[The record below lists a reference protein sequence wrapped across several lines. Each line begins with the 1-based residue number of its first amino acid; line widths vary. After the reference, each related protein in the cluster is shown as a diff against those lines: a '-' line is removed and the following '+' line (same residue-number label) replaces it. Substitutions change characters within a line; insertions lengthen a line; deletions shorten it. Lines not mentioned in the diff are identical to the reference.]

1 MLIFIH
7 GFNSAGKG
15 EKAIQLRDALAGI
28 EVVSPTL
35 SYVPDK
41 AIKELEKLIKK
52 GVKRKKQVALAGSSL
67 GGLYAAFLAAKHDL
81 PAIMINPL
89 IDYTLLCDYVG
100 PQENFYTGKSYTW
113 TQEHCDQLGK
123 YLTQASDLAVPPL
136 VLVDEGDEVLGHWQ
150 AAKHYEGHADL
161 RLYPGGSHRFEHLGE
176 AMPVI
181 RKYLEGRC

>member
-15 EKAIQLRDALAGI
+15 EKAIQLREALPDI

-52 GVKRKKQVALAGSSL
+52 GVKRKKPVALAGSSL
-67 GGLYAAFLAAKHDL
+67 GGLYAAYLAAKHAL

-89 IDYTLLCDYVG
+89 IDDTLLREYIG
-100 PQENFYTGKSYTW
+100 TQENFYTGKTYNW
-113 TQEHCDQLGK
+113 TTEYCDQLGK
-123 YLTQASDLAVPPL
+123 YHTQASELAVPPL
-136 VLVDEGDEVLGHWQ
+136 VLLDEGDEVLGHWQ
-150 AAKHYEGHADL
+150 ATKHYEGQADL
-161 RLYPGGSHRFEHLGE
+161 RLYPGGSHRFDHLGE